1 MSNEAASKERSSTK
15 LYHHHNGQKQVED
28 ALNRATIVRSQT
40 NNLATARK
48 LSNTKSS
55 ANLLVSNSNG
65 ITNRLFNAPQQ
76 QQPQNSDHNNN
87 NANTANNNSNQY
99 SSKVNRA
106 ATLTSGETGETARK
120 RTNLFEFLVSSPSL
134 TSSRSTPSQAA
145 SSNQPPPPSTQ
156 PPPLP
161 QTVSTSAS
169 IFHPSKI
176 NMSSTPIKN
185 NTAPLFECNY
195 KALNSIFNS

>member
-1 MSNEAASKERSSTK
+1 MSNEAATKERSSTK

-28 ALNRATIVRSQT
+28 ALNRAAIVRSQT

-55 ANLLVSNSNG
+55 ANLVVSNSNGNSNG
-65 ITNRLFNAPQQ
+65 ITNRLFNPPQ

-106 ATLTSGETGETARK
+106 ATLTSGETSESARK
-120 RTNLFEFLVSSPSL
+120 RANLFEFLVSSPSL

-195 KALNSIFNS
+195 NLK

>member
-1 MSNEAASKERSSTK
+1 MSNEAATKERSSTK

-28 ALNRATIVRSQT
+28 ALNRAAIVRSQT

-65 ITNRLFNAPQQ
+65 NSNGITNRLFNPPQQ
-76 QQPQNSDHNNN
+76 QPQQNSDHNNN

-120 RTNLFEFLVSSPSL
+120 RANLFEFLVSSPSL

-195 KALNSIFNS
+195 NLK